1 LLSPNGFSPKTKGSF
16 SNKHAILN
24 LIRFTPEGISRADL
38 ARQLGLSRAAITS
51 IINNLIEL
59 GIVRETTVGPVTG
72 GRRSKLLGIEPKG
85 GYVVG
90 VDIGATHLGLLLSDL
105 SAQVLDES
113 ESKFDVSQGAEIC
126 LSKVDELLHQ
136 LLSKVNLDL
145 EDICAVG
152 VGVPGPVVEQA
163 GGVIAPPIMPGWD
176 HFPIRDHLTALWSC
190 PVALNNDAELGALG
204 EWAYG
209 AGRGEDHLLYIKVG
223 YGVGAGLLIDGQVYR
238 GATGSAG
245 EIGHITVDDRGPVCT
260 CGNVGCLEAL
270 AGGRAIAE
278 RAKQTIWNANQRTQL
293 SLTSSVDGITAVDV
307 AAAAEKGDLVAQA
320 IITEA
325 GEYLGVAIAN
335 LINIVNPGMVIVGGG
350 VARMGDLFLEPIR
363 SSVRKRSLEAAV
375 ENLRITA
382 AMLGR
387 RSTSMGAVV
396 QALSIALQ
404 NITESS
410 SELIKESL

>member
-1 LLSPNGFSPKTKGSF
+1 
-16 SNKHAILN
+16 
-24 LIRFTPEGISRADL
+24 
-38 ARQLGLSRAAITS
+38 
-51 IINNLIEL
+51 
-59 GIVRETTVGPVTG
+59 
-72 GRRSKLLGIEPKG
+72 
-85 GYVVG
+85 VG